1 MAEKVSEPIEFI
13 MKSEIGGVLTK
24 AFAEL
29 YRARPN
35 FPVSYLANWLKDYS
49 KTQLNKKLKVEN
61 VQKNI

>member
-1 MAEKVSEPIEFI
+1 

-61 VQKNI
+61 VQKNME